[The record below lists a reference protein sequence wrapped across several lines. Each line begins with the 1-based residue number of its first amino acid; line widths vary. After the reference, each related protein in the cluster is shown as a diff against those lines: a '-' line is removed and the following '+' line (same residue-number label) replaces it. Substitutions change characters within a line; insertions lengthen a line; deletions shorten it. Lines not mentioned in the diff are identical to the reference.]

1 LKIGL
6 PYHLNRGIIWRVE
19 SKQMEE
25 KITIIEG
32 PPPTFEIV
40 FDGWA
45 LSLDESPALFNV
57 ATTKLRTYKGD
68 ELVERCYRAW
78 RNQSSINLEFRDI
91 DGLNDEVPILAAR
104 TFKVDEGQM
113 LILWVRVEIE
123 DTIFETDS
131 DDIDDSDEDLN
142 FPEL

>member
-1 LKIGL
+1 
-6 PYHLNRGIIWRVE
+6 
-19 SKQMEE
+19 MEE

-40 FDGWA
+40 LDGWA

-78 RNQSSINLEFRDI
+78 QNQLGINLEFRDT
-91 DGLNDEVPILAAR
+91 DGLNNEVPILAAR
-104 TFKVDEGQM
+104 TFTVDEGQM

-123 DTIFETDS
+123 DTIFETDI
-131 DDIDDSDEDLN
+131 DDDSDENFDYPDL
-142 FPEL
+142 